1 MSSDIPQVRRIL
13 NILLSQGALDKRSKQ
28 LVQKAIPLT
37 YRAKYK
43 PEKAKPSSTSMTPE
57 LRAKILNEL
66 DANPEAQTK
75 DIASKFDVNPGR
87 VSDCLRENFKR

>member
-13 NILLSQGALDKRSKQ
+13 NNLLSHGSLDKRSEE
-28 LVQKAIPLT
+28 LVQRAIPLT

-87 VSDCLRENFKR
+87 VSDCLRQNFKR